1 MKEHPDNHREGK
13 SQEERDRFI
22 LSNMG
27 LVHALA
33 HRLKGRGIEYEEL
46 RSVWIIHTLMNF
58 FYT

>member
-33 HRLKGRGIEYEEL
+33 HRLKGRGSSTKSW
-46 RSVWIIHTLMNF
+46 SVPAASGF
-58 FYT
+58 

>member
-46 RSVWIIHTLMNF
+46 VRPTVLSRNGG
-58 FYT
+58 